1 MFQGFVGLVVLAT
14 SAVASPV
21 LKPTPLGDES
31 YAETYTAVASLEDGS
46 FILMQLLFTNAG
58 FGDRKGACRALW
70 VPPGRPGINAN
81 ANVDR
86 NDWSY
91 NATQDRLTVGPCE
104 LSASSGGTRFSAN
117 LSDLSVTLTMQSK
130 ARSVRPPGHRIAVGD
145 DFHESDI
152 VVARADATVTLKAG
166 AKTLKQNGAAHLDH
180 SRSNTLLPKA
190 ASCWMRFR
198 GFWGAAPALVQ
209 VRIPPQGNTPQA
221 WTWPVASPSPSTA
234 SASSVQVGKTAKGL
248 PSLTV
253 GDYAL
258 EATSKV
264 YRYRPTEAYGA
275 LGRLAAPLIGDP
287 TTTTYQAQGTG
298 PGGQEIS
305 GILETLE
312 VVERGCQVQ

>member
-1 MFQGFVGLVVLAT
+1 MFQGLIGLVALGT

-21 LKPTPLGDES
+21 LKPTPIGDES
-31 YAETYTAVASLEDGS
+31 YAETYTAVASLKDGS
-46 FILMQLLFTNAG
+46 FVLMQLLFTNAG
-58 FGDRKGACRALW
+58 FGDRKAACRALW
-70 VPPGRPGINAN
+70 VPPGGTGINAN

-86 NDWSY
+86 NEWSY
-91 NATQDRLTVGPCE
+91 DTNKNALNVGPCD
-104 LSASSGGTRFSAN
+104 LASSSGGTRFSAN
-117 LSDLSVTLTMQSK
+117 LSDLSVTLQMQSK
-130 ARSVRPPGHRIAVGD
+130 AHSVKPPGHRIAVGS

-152 VVARADATVTLKAG
+152 VVARADATVTLRAG
-166 AKTLKQNGAAHLDH
+166 GKTLKQSGAAHLDH

-198 GFWGAAPALVQ
+198 GFWGAEPALVQ
-209 VRIPPQGNTPQA
+209 VRMPPQNRPPKA
-221 WTWPVASPSPSTA
+221 WTWPMANAAPSAA
-234 SASSVQVGKTAKGL
+234 SAATVQVGKTAKGL

-258 EATSKV
+258 EATAKV

-287 TTTTYQAQGTG
+287 TTTTYQAQGTS
-298 PGGQEIS
+298 PGGAEIS

-312 VVERGCQVQ
+312 VVEGGCRVQ